1 MERAITA
8 RAILLFK
15 PVTIYISSKQ
25 EIQFNTFL
33 ETQSCRFISRKN
45 FVEKIRKVSNAKM
58 GVGRGKT
65 KKIDIDIISQ
75 RGGEQEEIGK
85 LKVTECSDF
94 KG

>member
-1 MERAITA
+1 MT
-8 RAILLFK
+8 
-15 PVTIYISSKQ
+15 SKKAWPAW
-25 EIQFNTFL
+25 
-33 ETQSCRFISRKN
+33 RKCP
-45 FVEKIRKVSNAKM
+45 RKVSNAQV